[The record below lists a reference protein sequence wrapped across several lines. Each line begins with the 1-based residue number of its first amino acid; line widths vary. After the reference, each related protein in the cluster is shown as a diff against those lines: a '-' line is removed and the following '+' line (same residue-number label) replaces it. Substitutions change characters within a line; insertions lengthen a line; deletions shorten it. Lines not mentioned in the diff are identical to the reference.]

1 MSPGPR
7 VRSSEAG
14 FTLVE
19 MLIALVVIAVGILAV
34 GQMFPNGSRAQ
45 VRDHLLTGANNY
57 AQEKIEDL
65 SVKAWADTALSAGR
79 HPGGLAFEALG
90 TGGQWRRFYNV
101 TVLAAPLDNLKRVDV
116 TVTYGGAGFDTT
128 RSVTATTYIRQ

>member
-1 MSPGPR
+1 MNPVTHGDT
-7 VRSSEAG
+7 SESG

-57 AQEKIEDL
+57 AQERIEDL
-65 SVKAWADTALSAGR
+65 SVKTWNDTSLSVGR
-79 HPGGLAFEALG
+79 HPGGTASEALG
-90 TGGQWRRFYNV
+90 TSGQWRRFYNV
-101 TVLAAPLDNLKRVDV
+101 TILTAPLDNLKRVDV

-128 RSVTATTYIRQ
+128 RSVIATTYIRQ

>member
-1 MSPGPR
+1 MDPVSRGD
-7 VRSSEAG
+7 SSESG

-57 AQEKIEDL
+57 AQARIEDL
-65 SVKAWADTALSAGR
+65 SAKTWNDTALTVGR
-79 HPGGLAFEALG
+79 HPGGTASEALG
-90 TGGQWRRFYNV
+90 TSGQWRRFYSV
-101 TVLAAPLDNLKRVDV
+101 TVLGAPLDNLKRVDV

-128 RSVTATTYIRQ
+128 RSVIATTYIRQ